1 MKNASSMQERFS
13 QLEDQGAESIELCEE
28 AKSDVQVYN
37 GLEIEYQQLMDK
49 LEESFDVLKSKPKR
63 PMGNIQETVDEHLVS
78 WY

>member
-1 MKNASSMQERFS
+1 MYCDT
-13 QLEDQGAESIELCEE
+13 LEHIH
-28 AKSDVQVYN
+28 V
-37 GLEIEYQQLMDK
+37 QLMDK